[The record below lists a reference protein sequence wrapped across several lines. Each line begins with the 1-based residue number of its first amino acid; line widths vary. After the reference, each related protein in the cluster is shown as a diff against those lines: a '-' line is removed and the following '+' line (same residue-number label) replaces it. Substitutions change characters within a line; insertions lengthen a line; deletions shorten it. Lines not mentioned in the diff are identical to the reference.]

1 MKSEA
6 STLHTSCFYY
16 KSRELLDLP
25 KLQNSVRDAGSRL
38 HHNTTRH
45 EK

>member
-1 MKSEA
+1 
-6 STLHTSCFYY
+6 
-16 KSRELLDLP
+16 LDLP
-25 KLQNSVRDAGSRL
+25 KLQDSVREAGSRL